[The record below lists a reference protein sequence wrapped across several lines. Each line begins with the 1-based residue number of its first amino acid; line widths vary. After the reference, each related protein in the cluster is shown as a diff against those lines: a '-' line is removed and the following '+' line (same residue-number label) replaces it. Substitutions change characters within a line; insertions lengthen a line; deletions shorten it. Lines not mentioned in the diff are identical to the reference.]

1 MRAKLSPRAAL
12 VVIAAI
18 FILPLVAA
26 WLMYTGVIEFRPGA
40 TRNLGQLVEPP
51 RPITWE
57 GVRPGGA
64 KTFTTDE
71 FAGHWLVVH
80 AVASPCEDAC
90 MEAIAGLRQ
99 VHRAAGRNQSRIRVA
114 LLHDGR
120 EGDRLQRLYDA
131 FYLLESPGGELWR
144 TLESVA
150 GGAQPAAHAS
160 SSRSHSSMQPAT
172 DTGPVGLAT
181 APRSAGWYGP
191 RRSATHS
198 ALRKAGPAGGNA

>member
-51 RPITWE
+51 RPIAWG
-57 GVRPGGA
+57 GVRPGGT

-150 GGAQPAAHAS
+150 GGAQPAAHARGGS
-160 SSRSHSSMQPAT
+160 YLVDPLGNIMMFYAPGADPNDLSRDLKRLLTWSKLDDQT
-172 DTGPVGLAT
+172 
-181 APRSAGWYGP
+181 
-191 RRSATHS
+191 
-198 ALRKAGPAGGNA
+198 

>member
-1 MRAKLSPRAAL
+1 MKAKLSPRAAL
-12 VVIAAI
+12 VIIAAV

-26 WLMYTGVIEFRPGA
+26 WLMYTGVIGFRPGS

-57 GVRPGGA
+57 GARPGGA
-64 KTFTTDE
+64 RTFTTDE

-90 MEAIAGLRQ
+90 MEAITGLRQ
-99 VHRAAGRNQSRIRVA
+99 VHRAAGRNQSRIRLAV
-114 LLHDGR
+114 LHGGG
-120 EGDRLQRLYDA
+120 EGERLQRVYDA

-150 GGAQPAAHAS
+150 AGAQPPARAPGGSYLVDPLGNIMMFYAPGS
-160 SSRSHSSMQPAT
+160 DPNDLSRDLKRLLTWSKLDEQ
-172 DTGPVGLAT
+172 
-181 APRSAGWYGP
+181 R
-191 RRSATHS
+191 
-198 ALRKAGPAGGNA
+198 